1 MRSGSIKWKN
11 FKITILHNSGRCGS
25 AHTLFRHRNDFSC
38 ILTKEQRVELE
49 KLEKF
54 HKDVTKHYECEMKQK
69 EEVQEMVDGMKKF
82 LKKIEEKFVSFVQK
96 IIDESQQTVVT
107 FSSDKLVIFFRKSLN
122 ENDNFWK
129 MVFSDGTRHNIFK
142 AREEMKLIT
151 LYQCK
156 VKDCKWKEEGR
167 LWYVWSTHEVTNKT
181 IGNKEGVYIEINE
194 KLINHENETLIRLV
208 RDNHPAYEGDDE
220 ALKIQLKREF
230 IFLRDERHC
239 LISVN
244 IAGQLNMLGSV
255 DENSAVNQQVDDSL

>member
-1 MRSGSIKWKN
+1 MK
-11 FKITILHNSGRCGS
+11 
-25 AHTLFRHRNDFSC
+25 TLVR
-38 ILTKEQRVELE
+38 QRVGFPGPGGPSISLAKCSSICFFTE
-49 KLEKF
+49 
-54 HKDVTKHYECEMKQK
+54 
-69 EEVQEMVDGMKKF
+69 F

-167 LWYVWSTHEVTNKT
+167 LWYVWKTHEVTNKT

-230 IFLRDERHC
+230 IFLQDERHC
-239 LISVN
+239 LINVN

-255 DENSAVNQQVDDSL
+255 DESKLLLFSDNIHNNRKAYIGAVLCLSRLNLDPQKNSSLCNQTFIER